1 MLLCLL
7 LRKDYTYESPK
18 SKRSENISSSKECG
32 LFIPG
37 FTSTKS
43 TGISKLVN
51 GVNIFQIKCFLRLI
65 SARIVKMKIDRVEN
79 INRSLIIKIFTSE

>member
-43 TGISKLVN
+43 TGISK
-51 GVNIFQIKCFLRLI
+51 I
-65 SARIVKMKIDRVEN
+65 SQWGEYFSNKMFFEIDFGSNRQDEN
-79 INRSLIIKIFTSE
+79 R